1 MYNGVSADNKLNQ
14 VFLIHFFVDLS
25 ARSTKVAMKR
35 GHELILV
42 MSLVGTCDLF
52 ILSFLH
58 QLFNLSD
65 ISINFPISRKV
76 VKKLLSLVRFAEFI
90 LDNSRSLLNHLGC
103 RKLCLNP
110 FLVTILN
117 YLGKTGAPKAYKTY
131 VWAGNRSNVCR
142 SY

>member
-1 MYNGVSADNKLNQ
+1 MYNGVSADNKLDQ
-14 VFLIHFFVDLS
+14 AFLVHFFVDLS

-65 ISINFPISRKV
+65 ISINFPISRNV
-76 VKKLLSLVRFAEFI
+76 VKKLLSLVLFAEFI

-110 FLVTILN
+110 FLVIFPKLFGQNRCTKRLKGLR
-117 YLGKTGAPKAYKTY
+117 LG
-131 VWAGNRSNVCR
+131 W
-142 SY
+142 